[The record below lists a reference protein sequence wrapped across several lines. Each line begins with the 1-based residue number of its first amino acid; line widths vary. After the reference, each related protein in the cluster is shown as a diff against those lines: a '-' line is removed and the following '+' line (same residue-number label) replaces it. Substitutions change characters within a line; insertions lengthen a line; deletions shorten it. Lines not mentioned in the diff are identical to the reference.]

1 MSKEEKKEKNRG
13 RQNKK
18 TRRRGRRSIWSKQE
32 NSKII

>member
-18 TRRRGRRSIWSKQE
+18 TRRRSIWSKQE